1 MNRISRNLSLLWRT
15 ESLIV
20 QRRATAVR
28 KQMGLLAVAGLV
40 AIFGLAMLGIAA
52 FFALKP
58 FVGEASAALIVGVAD
73 LLIAALLAL
82 LAANTNA
89 DDELA
94 PAIEVRDMTIKD
106 LEAEA
111 ESFIADV
118 KTATNDLKR
127 AAHDPLGSLAPALA
141 EPLIGAAIRG
151 LRRRKN
157 QPKSESSEPSE

>member
-28 KQMGLLAVAGLV
+28 KQMGLLAVAGLI

-73 LLIAALLAL
+73 LVSPLCWRCLQRTRMRTTRSPRLLRSG
-82 LAANTNA
+82 T
-89 DDELA
+89 
-94 PAIEVRDMTIKD
+94 
-106 LEAEA
+106 
-111 ESFIADV
+111 
-118 KTATNDLKR
+118 
-127 AAHDPLGSLAPALA
+127 
-141 EPLIGAAIRG
+141 
-151 LRRRKN
+151 
-157 QPKSESSEPSE
+157 